1 MAYDINAVTDDCY
14 DGTTCLINKLGI
26 TDAKKLS
33 EIEADITFARASQ
46 LEEKPLTGSFD
57 TTHYKAIHRFLF
69 KDLYDWAGE
78 FRTTN
83 ISKKGTK
90 FAVCEE
96 LENLCNSCFYRL
108 KKNNYF
114 QNMDFETFVN
124 NIVDLYCTLN
134 IIHPFR
140 EGNGRTERIFI
151 SYLIRFNGYDIDFSG
166 IDADSLMIATIQAT
180 QGITE
185 NLVAIFRDNI
195 VLVSD

>member
-1 MAYDINAVTDDCY
+1 
-14 DGTTCLINKLGI
+14 
-26 TDAKKLS
+26 
-33 EIEADITFARASQ
+33 
-46 LEEKPLTGSFD
+46 
-57 TTHYKAIHRFLF
+57 
-69 KDLYDWAGE
+69 
-78 FRTTN
+78 
-83 ISKKGTK
+83 
-90 FAVCEE
+90 
-96 LENLCNSCFYRL
+96 
-108 KKNNYF
+108 
-114 QNMDFETFVN
+114 MDFETFVN